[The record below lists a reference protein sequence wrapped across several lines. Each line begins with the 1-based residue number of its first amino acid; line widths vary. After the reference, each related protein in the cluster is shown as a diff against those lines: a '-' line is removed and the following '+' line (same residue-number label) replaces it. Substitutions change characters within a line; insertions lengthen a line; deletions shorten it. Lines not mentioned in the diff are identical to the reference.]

1 VKNSLVV
8 GITGGIGCGKSTV
21 TELFFKLGVKV
32 VDADVIAREVVQPDT
47 EALAAIAV
55 KFGDQ
60 ILLANGRLDR
70 AKLRAIIFDNSA
82 DKLWLE
88 SLLHPI
94 IRSRISSRLRTPE
107 TIANCS
113 ANPHYALLSS
123 PLLLETDQHT
133 MTDCIIVIDIDPEI
147 QIHRSMLRDNNSREQ
162 IERIIRSQIPRA
174 ERREKA
180 DIIIDNS
187 GTIAQLTTQINQIHQ
202 QLIATAATFS
212 VRSHR

>member
-1 VKNSLVV
+1 MV

-21 TELFFKLGVKV
+21 TELFSKKGIKV

-47 EALAAIAV
+47 EALAAITV

-60 ILLANGRLDR
+60 ILLANGHLNR
-70 AKLRAIIFDNSA
+70 AKLRTIIFDNSA

-94 IRSRISSRLRTPE
+94 IRSRISSQLHSSKT
-107 TIANCS
+107 TAFCS
-113 ANPHYALLSS
+113 AASPHYALLSS

-133 MTDCIIVIDIDPEI
+133 MTDCIIVIDIDPET
-147 QIHRSMLRDNNSREQ
+147 QINRSMLRDNNSREQ

-187 GTIAQLTTQINQIHQ
+187 GTIAQLTTQINQIHH

>member
-1 VKNSLVV
+1 MV

-21 TELFFKLGVKV
+21 TELFSKQGVKV

-94 IRSRISSRLRTPE
+94 IRSGISSQLHPSKTV
-107 TIANCS
+107 ANCS

-133 MTDCIIVIDIDPEI
+133 MTDYIIVIDIDPEI

-212 VRSHR
+212 ARSHR